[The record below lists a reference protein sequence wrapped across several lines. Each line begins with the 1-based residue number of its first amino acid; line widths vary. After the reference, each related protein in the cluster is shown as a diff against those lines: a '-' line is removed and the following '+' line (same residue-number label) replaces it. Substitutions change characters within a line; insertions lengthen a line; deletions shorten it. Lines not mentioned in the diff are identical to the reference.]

1 MMCIH
6 IYIYVYIYTYI
17 YVYFS
22 SQCGEVISKCNI
34 KPYIEKI
41 NKSEQFK
48 EASFVKNQMATCQH
62 FFRNIRPKMILGKI
76 HRPQRLFIKHKI
88 KKVLIS
94 ISILVS

>member
-41 NKSEQFK
+41 NKSEQC
-48 EASFVKNQMATCQH
+48 KN
-62 FFRNIRPKMILGKI
+62 RNFSMTKTIGKD
-76 HRPQRLFIKHKI
+76 KKI
-88 KKVLIS
+88 Q
-94 ISILVS
+94 